1 MLDIKY
7 RFTRG
12 DSDITEIIKKCQN
25 IMMRIV
31 IHYALSIAI
40 NQERYLINVRRIV
53 GKCAI

>member
-53 GKCAI
+53 GKSAI

>member
-12 DSDITEIIKKCQN
+12 DSDITEIIEKCQN

-53 GKCAI
+53 GKFAI